1 MASTYSDRLRI
12 ELMGAGDQSGTWGTT
27 TNTNLGT
34 LIEEAIAGFLDITM
48 SDGNHTLDTQNGATD
63 EARQMILKFSGGSLT
78 ATRDIIIPSK
88 EKLYVMHNAT
98 TGSQSLRIKTASSS
112 STVTIANGKTTVV
125 YCDATDVCLA
135 INDVPVSNLS
145 GSVGVTNGGTGLT
158 SAGSNNQV
166 LTTNGSAFSLAQLT
180 SSNLTTAT
188 ANSLTPAGTIIT
200 FGGTSAPS
208 GYLACDGASIDRTTY
223 ADLFSAIGT
232 TWGSADA
239 NSFNVP
245 NLQGAFLR
253 GAGTQTYTNAY
264 DGGSVG
270 DKSRDKVIVH
280 SHEFRS
286 EGTYGSST
294 PIGTDDYALMGSNA
308 DFSDNST
315 RICFSGQAR
324 RQTIGGITE
333 QRFWIGDPQRARTPT
348 SEPLGAPVI
357 EKATETVPF
366 NATILYCIKT

>member
-1 MASTYSDRLRI
+1 MASTYSNRLRI

-48 SDGNHTLDTQNGATD
+48 SDGNHTLTAQDGATD
-63 EARQMILKFSGGSLT
+63 QARQMILKFSGGSLT

-88 EKLYVMHNAT
+88 QKLYVMHNAT

-112 STVTIANGKTTVV
+112 STVTIPNGKTTVV
-125 YCDATDVCLA
+125 YCDATDVFLA
-135 INDVPVSNLS
+135 VNDVPVSNLS
-145 GSVGVTNGGTGLT
+145 GSVAIANGGTGLT
-158 SAGSNNQV
+158 GAGSNNQV

-188 ANSLTPAGTIIT
+188 ANSLTPAGTVIH
-200 FGGTSAPS
+200 FAGTSAPS
-208 GYLACDGASIDRTTY
+208 GYLACDGASISRTTY

-232 TWGSADA
+232 TWGSVDS

-245 NLQGAFLR
+245 NLQGTFLR
-253 GAGTQTYTNAY
+253 GAGTQTYTNSY

-270 DKSRDKVIVH
+270 DKSRDKIIKH
-280 SHEFRS
+280 AHKFRS
-286 EGTYGSST
+286 EGTYGGA
-294 PIGTDDYALMGSNA
+294 PIGEDQYALMGTNDITDS
-308 DFSDNST
+308 SS
-315 RICFSGQAR
+315 RICFVGAAR
-324 RQTIGGITE
+324 EQTLGGITE
-333 QRFWIGDPQRARTPT
+333 QRFWIGDPQQGRATGANGNGPT
-348 SEPLGAPVI
+348 VDA
-357 EKATETVPF
+357 ADETVPF

>member
-12 ELMGAGDQSGTWGTT
+12 ELMAAGDQSGTWGDT

-34 LIEEAIAGFLDITM
+34 LIEEAIAGFSEITM
-48 SDGNHTLDTQNGATD
+48 SDANKTLSANNGATD

-88 EKLYVMHNAT
+88 EKLYVIHNAT
-98 TGSQSLRIKTASSS
+98 SGSQSIRIKTASSS

-125 YCDATDVCLA
+125 YCDATDVFLA
-135 INDVPVSNLS
+135 ITNVPASDLS
-145 GSVGVTNGGTGLT
+145 GAVAIANGGTGLT

-200 FGGTSAPS
+200 FGGTSAPT

-223 ADLFSAIGT
+223 ATLYSAIGT
-232 TWGSADA
+232 TWGTVDS

-270 DKSRDKVIVH
+270 DKSRDKLIKH
-280 SHEFRS
+280 SHKFRS
-286 EGTYGSST
+286 EGTYGGA
-294 PIGTDDYALMGSNA
+294 PIGEDQYALMGTNDITDS
-308 DFSDNST
+308 SS
-315 RICFSGQAR
+315 RICFVGAAR
-324 RQTIGGITE
+324 EQTLGGVTE
-333 QRFWIGDPQRARTPT
+333 QRFWIGDPQQGRKTGAAGNGPT
-348 SEPLGAPVI
+348 VSA
-357 EKATETVPF
+357 ADETVPF